1 MATELRF
8 TVPGKPQPKQRAR
21 KGKGG
26 TWYTPQATRDYE
38 AHVRQ
43 LAVIA
48 TMAARRGDSHRY
60 DTVPEADRWP
70 RGYDGDVSV
79 ELAVFWP
86 DRRRRDADNVAKA
99 VLDGMHSHK
108 RRGAGVIADDSQ
120 VRDLRVTTSVDR
132 EAPRVEVV
140 VRMLT
145 SAPGET

>member
-1 MATELRF
+1 MVTELRF
-8 TVPGKPQPKQRAR
+8 VVPGKPQPKQRAR

-38 AHVRQ
+38 QRVRG
-43 LAVIA
+43 
-48 TMAARRGDSHRY
+48 AAMHGGHFFAGSRARQTEQG
-60 DTVPEADRWP
+60 WP
-70 RGYDGDVSV
+70 LEYAGDVAV

-99 VLDGMHSHK
+99 VLDGMQSHK

-132 EAPRVEVV
+132 EASRVEVC
-140 VRMLT
+140 VRML
-145 SAPGET
+145 SEAAE